1 MRSMSLVV
9 LAALT
14 VAAAASPSV
23 GARVGVGVVAGEPTG
38 LSFKWWQD
46 GGTAID
52 MATGWSLSEN
62 DLYVHADYLWH
73 RLIEDKEIGGS
84 VPLYYGIGAR
94 VLLRDDEDSKAGV
107 RIPVGLD
114 LTFDDGRFDVFVE
127 IAPIFNLVPDTEF
140 DLSGGVGARFWF

>member
-14 VAAAASPSV
+14 VAAVASPSA

-114 LTFDDGRFDVFVE
+114 FTFDDGRFDVFVE

>member
-1 MRSMSLVV
+1 MRSASLVV
-9 LAALT
+9 LAVLT
-14 VAAAASPSV
+14 VTAAASPPA
-23 GARVGVGVVAGEPTG
+23 GARAGVGVVAGEPTG

-46 GGTAID
+46 RGTALD
-52 MATGWSLSEN
+52 MATGWSLSAN

-73 RLIEDKEIGGS
+73 RLIEDEEIGGS

-114 LTFDDGRFDVFVE
+114 FTFDDGRFDVFVE